1 VHRANAVN
9 AVSGRAS
16 ITTGNTR
23 CRAAAQRAPAPRW
36 GWYRPCYDLLV
47 GITRRI
53 LESAQSGLSRLTS
66 LVIVDDEPLSHVESA
81 ALQAELTVRKAG
93 RERAP
98 RRAQDN
104 PLAKLATSDPAARAA
119 RAAAAA
125 ERATRIHR
133 ERDERAARQR
143 AAADEA
149 FRRMK
154 EQAARAGGAAGGAG
168 GATSSARSH
177 THSGTGSHTGRPP
190 RPGTTEAQVLEWYR
204 VLDLQVGADMAQ
216 IKTAYRQLMRKY
228 HPDMHAGNPNKQKA
242 ATELSMRVTT
252 AYNGLVAHFDK
263 K

>member
-1 VHRANAVN
+1 M
-9 AVSGRAS
+9 
-16 ITTGNTR
+16 
-23 CRAAAQRAPAPRW
+23 
-36 GWYRPCYDLLV
+36 
-47 GITRRI
+47 
-53 LESAQSGLSRLTS
+53 TS

-93 RERAP
+93 RERVP

-104 PLAKLATSDPAARAA
+104 PLARLATSDPAARAA

-125 ERATRIHR
+125 ERTTRIHR

-154 EQAARAGGAAGGAG
+154 EQAARAGSAS
-168 GATSSARSH
+168 GATSSGGARSH
-177 THSGTGSHTGRPP
+177 TYTSTNRPP
-190 RPGTTEAQVLEWYR
+190 RPGSTEAQVLEWYR
-204 VLDLQVGADMAQ
+204 VLDLQIGADMAQ

-228 HPDMHAGNPNKQKA
+228 HPDMHAGSPQKQKA

-252 AYNGLVAHFDK
+252 AYNGLVAHFEK

>member
-1 VHRANAVN
+1 LR
-9 AVSGRAS
+9 
-16 ITTGNTR
+16 
-23 CRAAAQRAPAPRW
+23 
-36 GWYRPCYDLLV
+36 V

-66 LVIVDDEPLSHVESA
+66 LVIVDDEPLSNVEGA
-81 ALQAELTVRKAG
+81 ALQAELTLRRAG

-98 RRAQDN
+98 RPAQDN

-125 ERATRIHR
+125 ERASRIHR

-154 EQAARAGGAAGGAG
+154 EQAARGAGAAGSTGQ
-168 GATSSARSH
+168 TSSGARSH
-177 THSGTGSHTGRPP
+177 HTGRPP
-190 RPGTTEAQVLEWYR
+190 RPGSSDAQILEWYR
-204 VLDLQVGADMAQ
+204 VLDLQFGADMAQ
-216 IKTAYRQLMRKY
+216 IKTSYRQLMRKY
-228 HPDMHAGNPNKQKA
+228 HPDMHAGNPQKQKA

-252 AYNGLVAHFDK
+252 AYNGLVAHFEK